1 MNTQGMAVQLAKS
14 SGKATHRLCSCTIQ
28 LVPKLPAGLIDVIL
42 ALVYLASFGNRQQ
55 QRRLSQ
61 QMPGKPTVWP
71 GKGALREQ
79 RILSARARF
88 RSIQSLSRTF
98 STCTRH
104 LKGYLRT
111 YIGYS
116 SNGSASK
123 CQENRLL
130 GCVRERCKSNESRP
144 LLLRFSQPKA
154 CPRSPSNALR
164 ASMLLSELR
173 N

>member
-28 LVPKLPAGLIDVIL
+28 LVSKLPAGPIDVIR
-42 ALVYLASFGNRQQ
+42 ARVYLASCGNRQQ

-79 RILSARARF
+79 RILSARACF

-98 STCTRH
+98 STCPRH

-111 YIGYS
+111 CIGYS
-116 SNGSASK
+116 SSGSASK

-130 GCVRERCKSNESRP
+130 GWVKERGESNESGRCSSASANQNLVRAALP
-144 LLLRFSQPKA
+144 MRSVPA
-154 CPRSPSNALR
+154 CCC
-164 ASMLLSELR
+164 LST
-173 N
+173 